1 MRLELI
7 LAYDG
12 AAFRG
17 WQSQPGGGAV
27 QDVLQE
33 AVTRLAGGKKISVQG
48 SGRTDAGVHAVGQV
62 AHADVPD
69 DRGEPR
75 FWQRALNATLP
86 PSLRLLRCRR
96 AAVDFHARYH
106 ATGKTYEY
114 LLWTAPIL
122 PPHWAGRAWHVQPPP
137 DFASLR
143 RAAKILVGRHDFAG
157 FSANRGTPVHDTRR
171 HLRRVSVTRD
181 GPLVR
186 LRLEGD
192 GFLYKMAR
200 MLVAAMVRVAQG
212 RATEPDLR
220 ARLAGRPSDLPR
232 GVAPPDGLYLA
243 RVAYRRGKSQSD

>member
-1 MRLELI
+1 MRLKLTV
-7 LAYDG
+7 AYDG

-27 QDVLQE
+27 QDILRE
-33 AVTRLAGGKKISVQG
+33 AMTRLAGGKVVLVQG

-69 DRGEPR
+69 ERGDPL

-86 PSLRLLRCRR
+86 PSLRILSCAR
-96 AAVDFHARYH
+96 APQDFHARYA

-122 PPHWAGRAWHVQPPP
+122 PPHWAGRAWHVQPAPE
-137 DFASLR
+137 FATLR
-143 RAAKILVGRHDFAG
+143 QAGKILQGEHDFAG
-157 FSANRGTPVHDTRR
+157 FSANRGTPVRDTRR
-171 HLRRVSVTRD
+171 HLRRITVTRD

-186 LRLEGD
+186 LRFEGR
-192 GFLYKMAR
+192 GFLYKMVR

-212 RATEPDLR
+212 KADVADLR
-220 ARLAGRPSDLPR
+220 ARLAGRPNDLPR
-232 GVAPPDGLYLA
+232 TVAPADGLYLV
-243 RVAYRRGKSQSD
+243 RVAYAGRKAQSD